1 MIEKEQEAAK
11 AYKDV
16 KDESTSSVNKV
27 AEARNKLLESQ
38 KKVAMLEVMAVNARK
53 MKELEE
59 KRKAA
64 TAAAE
69 AAKRNLLEQ
78 RQREKDALEAT
89 RKALEEARQK
99 AKEAKGIGRGA
110 AKRATGEADT
120 VPATLPDGEDIE

>member
-1 MIEKEQEAAK
+1 MEKETEAAR
-11 AYKDV
+11 AFRAV
-16 KDESTSSVNKV
+16 KEEQDASAGKV

-110 AKRATGEADT
+110 KRGGAAAA
-120 VPATLPDGEDIE
+120 VA

>member
-53 MKELEE
+53 QKELEE

-69 AAKRNLLEQ
+69 AAKRNLAEQ
-78 RQREKDALEAT
+78 RQREKEALEQT

-99 AKEAKGIGRGA
+99 AKEAKGIGRGGA
-110 AKRATGEADT
+110 AKCAAGGAEE
-120 VPATLPDGEDIE
+120 PAAK

>member
-27 AEARNKLLESQ
+27 AEARNKLLEAQ
-38 KKVAMLEVMAVNARK
+38 KKVAMLEVMAVNARR

-59 KRKAA
+59 KRRAA
-64 TAAAE
+64 TLAAE
-69 AAKRNLLEQ
+69 QAKRQVVEQ

-89 RKALEEARQK
+89 RRQLEEAKQR
-99 AKEAKGIGRGA
+99 AKELK
-110 AKRATGEADT
+110 
-120 VPATLPDGEDIE
+120 